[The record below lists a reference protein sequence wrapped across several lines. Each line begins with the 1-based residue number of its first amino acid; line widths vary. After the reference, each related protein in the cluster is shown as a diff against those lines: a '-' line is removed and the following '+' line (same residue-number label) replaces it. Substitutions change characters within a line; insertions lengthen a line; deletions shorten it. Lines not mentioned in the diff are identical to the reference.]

1 MTGAANEFFAKVQRA
16 RKLIFK
22 RYLIWFLFFFASIA
36 VVQQFVQPFP
46 DFILMAV
53 WLVCGAVLLS
63 SPIRRLQKMPCPYC
77 DYPACVGMLPF
88 RNFRCMHCHRSIGKT
103 WMHIRE
109 AAANSGRCFG
119 KCDAL

>member
-1 MTGAANEFFAKVQRA
+1 MAGAAKELFAKAQRA

-22 RYLIWFLFFFASIA
+22 RYLIWFLIFFASIA
-36 VVQQFVQPFP
+36 VQRFVRPFP

-77 DYPACVGMLPF
+77 HYPARFSMLPF
-88 RNFRCMHCHRSIGKT
+88 RRFRCVHCHRSIGEGNGDET
-103 WMHIRE
+103 ERLNYDGAPISRH
-109 AAANSGRCFG
+109 
-119 KCDAL
+119 